1 METLVIVAHPQLA
14 DSSTQQFLRQ
24 AAKPLEKVAW
34 HPVLSSNDLDI
45 AAEQA
50 LLRQADRVIF
60 QFPLYW
66 YSAPAELKL
75 WEDTVLTRQFADQ
88 AVEGALV
95 GKELGLVIS
104 LGTPERHYAAGQP
117 ENVSLSQLT
126 VPFQALA
133 HKVGMTFLPTLTV
146 DQFGYQSEADKLRL
160 LVRYQRYLT
169 QTPLGHFKDEAAWL
183 LAHFKAYIATLPP
196 AQQTQASLLLDQL
209 TANQDQLA
217 ELQATV
223 KMMQDTEDF

>member
-1 METLVIVAHPQLA
+1 METLVIVAHPQLE

-24 AAKPLEKVAW
+24 AAKPLEKVMW
-34 HPVLSSNDLDI
+34 HPVPKTNELDI
-45 AAEQA
+45 TAEQTS
-50 LLRQADRVIF
+50 LRQADRIIF

-66 YSAPAELKL
+66 YSAPANLKI
-75 WEDTVLTRQFADQ
+75 WEDAVLTRHFADQ
-88 AVEGALV
+88 AVDGALV

-133 HKVGMTFLPTLTV
+133 HKLGMTFLPTLVV
-146 DQFGYQSEADKLRL
+146 DQFGYQSETEKMQL

-169 QTPLGHFKDEAAWL
+169 QESLGHFKDEEAWL
-183 LAHFKAYIATLPP
+183 LTRFQDYVATLP
-196 AQQTQASLLLDQL
+196 AEQQTQASLLLDQL
-209 TANQDQLA
+209 TANRDQLA